1 MHVVTAYEWI
11 VLAYFA
17 ALIAAAW
24 ALPVPTTRRVRA
36 TALGAVALV
45 SLAASQWVAPTL
57 RAWLPHFYLVAGYW
71 LPALLVPAS
80 PGGRFEDWLLRRDRA
95 WRRLLPLAP
104 SWLTP
109 LAELAYLMCYPLVP
123 LAFALVWANGDA
135 GDVARFW
142 LAVLLS
148 GYSCYATLPWLVSR
162 PPRLIDIERNDA
174 RGALAAMNTRV
185 LARVS
190 HQFNTFPSGHVAVA
204 ASASAAVAMVSLP
217 AGAMIGV
224 VVAAICVGAAAGRY
238 HYVED
243 VLLGLAVAAAAHA
256 VAAAV

>member
-1 MHVVTAYEWI
+1 MTAYEWI

-24 ALPVPTTRRVRA
+24 VLPGLTTRRVRA
-36 TALGAVALV
+36 TALGAAALV
-45 SLAASQWVAPTL
+45 SLAASQLAAPTL

-109 LAELAYLMCYPLVP
+109 LAELAYLLCYPLVP
-123 LAFALVWANGDA
+123 LAFAFVWANGDA
-135 GDVARFW
+135 ADVARFW

-174 RGALAAMNTRV
+174 RAALAAINTRV

-204 ASASAAVAMVSLP
+204 AAASAAVAMVSLP
-217 AGAMIGV
+217 AAGMLGV